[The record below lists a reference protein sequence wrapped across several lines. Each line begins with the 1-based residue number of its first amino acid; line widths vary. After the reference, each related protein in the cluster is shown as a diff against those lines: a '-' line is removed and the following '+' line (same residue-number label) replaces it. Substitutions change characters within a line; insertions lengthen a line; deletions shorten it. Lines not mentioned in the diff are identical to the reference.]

1 MSHTLVRRLQFVA
14 VVFAAVTIG
23 IHLFHP
29 AYGGTALLVYLTAG
43 QVLVDPRPPAF
54 LLGSFAVLFFGM
66 LVYQDVARGPAYLA
80 IAAVSLTFAVGYGV
94 WHTALDHGAF
104 WPHLKAIES
113 HEQHPILVVL
123 DHLLADTTAIVSK
136 VAEIGL
142 AAVSIALYRLD
153 AD

>member
-1 MSHTLVRRLQFVA
+1 MSDTLVRRLQIAA
-14 VVFAAVTIG
+14 VVFAAVTVG

-29 AYGGTALLVYLTAG
+29 TYGGMVLLVYLTAG
-43 QVLVDPRPPAF
+43 HGLIDPRPPAF
-54 LLGSFAVLFFGM
+54 LLGSFAILFFGM
-66 LVYQDVARGPAYLA
+66 LVYHDVARGPAYLA
-80 IAAVSLTFAVGYGV
+80 IAAVSLTFALGYGV

-123 DHLLADTTAIVSK
+123 DHLLADNTAIVSK
-136 VAEIGL
+136 VAEVGL

-153 AD
+153 AN